1 MAAAQRWI
9 NSMSNADKPLLN
21 RPAPASAPAPPGSN
35 RSPNGGLHQ
44 GPRGP
49 LTTKQAPKDSTPFSP
64 RCHPPIPQ
72 SFLHP
77 HGCIDLLLFNQRLT
91 SPHVCMCLYVI
102 TPSILMRN
110 SVSTADCKKSS
121 STGSGSEK
129 GGEEFSFSLTLPPE
143 RCWDPSPHDS

>member
-1 MAAAQRWI
+1 MAAAQHWI

-35 RSPNGGLHQ
+35 RSPNGGLRQ

-77 HGCIDLLLFNQRLT
+77 HGGIDLRLFNQRLT
-91 SPHVCMCLYVI
+91 SPHVCMCLHVI
-102 TPSILMRN
+102 TTSILMW

-121 STGSGSEK
+121 SSGSGREK
-129 GGEEFSFSLTLPPE
+129 GGKKILFLSHS
-143 RCWDPSPHDS
+143 SP